1 MKPVVRMM
9 KSVNARVSVI
19 ATAAALSTLAVAG
32 VFATTAQ
39 ANEFGDVA
47 TVISSTPIF
56 ERVSVP
62 RQQCY
67 TEQVA
72 SYEERRV
79 NRVVY
84 DEDRR
89 DDSRDSRD
97 YSAYNNG
104 SNRGIG
110 AGTVLGAVIGGAIG
124 HQFGHS
130 SGGRDRGTAVGAILG
145 GIVGNSAENDNRN
158 YRDASYRNN
167 STRQVVDVD
176 RVPVTRDVQRC
187 QTISD
192 TRDEVR
198 GYDVRYRYQG
208 REYNT
213 RLPYDP
219 GPTMQVNVEVRPVSR
234 GLGGGE
240 RYEARPDA
248 RYESRSESRA
258 PRPTYLRSY

>member
-1 MKPVVRMM
+1 MKPAVRMM

-19 ATAAALSTLAVAG
+19 AAATAISALSVAG
-32 VFATTAQ
+32 MFANTAQ
-39 ANEFGDVA
+39 AHEFGDVA

-79 NRVVY
+79 NRAVY

-89 DDSRDSRD
+89 DDSRNYND
-97 YSAYNNG
+97 NNG
-104 SNRGIG
+104 SRGIG

-124 HQFGHS
+124 HQFGNS

-167 STRQVVDVD
+167 SSRRVVDVD

-198 GYDVRYRYQG
+198 GYDVRYKYQG

-219 GPTMQVNVEVRPVSR
+219 GSTMQVNVEVRPVSR
-234 GLGGGE
+234 AVGGGE

-248 RYESRSESRA
+248 RYESRYESRT